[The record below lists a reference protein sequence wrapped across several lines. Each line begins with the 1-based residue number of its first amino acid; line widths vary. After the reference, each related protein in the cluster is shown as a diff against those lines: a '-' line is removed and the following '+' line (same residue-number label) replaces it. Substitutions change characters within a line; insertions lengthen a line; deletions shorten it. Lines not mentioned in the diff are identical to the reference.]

1 MMKTVGFIGV
11 GVMGRSMVRNLL
23 GDRLRGRGFIRAPRQ
38 SLRISL
44 PKMKCAGATAL
55 RNARKGAM
63 RLLRW

>member
-23 GDRLRGRGFIRAPRQ
+23 GAGYEVAVYSRTKAKLTDFLAE
-38 SLRISL
+38 
-44 PKMKCAGATAL
+44 MKCVGATAL
-55 RNARKGAM
+55 QNARKGAM